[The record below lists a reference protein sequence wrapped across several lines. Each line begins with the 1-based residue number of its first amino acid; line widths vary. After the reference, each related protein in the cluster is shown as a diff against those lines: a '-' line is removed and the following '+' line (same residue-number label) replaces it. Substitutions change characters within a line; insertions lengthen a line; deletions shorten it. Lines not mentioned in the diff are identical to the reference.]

1 MKVFVK
7 ALVTGRTFEVEVEST
22 DTVEILKQHVEEN
35 EGSPSFQQRLIFQG
49 KHLRDGATL
58 GSAGLQNGRTV
69 HLVLKL
75 ASSIAIV
82 VKTMTGKSI
91 EIPVK
96 PSDTVSQVTQTLE
109 HLLQIPNGTNRLN
122 FAGRQ
127 LMDEEVLGK
136 IPIPDKAVLLLIR
149 LPLPQA
155 TNPSSRSAE
164 QDRIR
169 VYGDLGTLYARC
181 GGIFGV
187 AGFADRCMDKWMADS
202 TLNSNEAVASWHA
215 RAQRCGFKFL
225 VTQLMAYLTGGPH
238 RYTGRP
244 LAEAHKHLNITG
256 PEWEVFMA
264 VFRSV
269 CQEFALPSADTED
282 LIAILQSTEQDC
294 VVHPGEDVPPNP
306 GPVHHDDKTLYAL
319 LGGVYP
325 IALFTDRLVDAML
338 ADKRVK
344 IPVDGQKRN
353 EASLKYLFT
362 ELVCNIT
369 GGPEILT
376 AELLPETRLLI
387 TGRTFFYLLDAA
399 KDASDHLAPQHRA
412 ELIQRLSKTQHLIVD
427 PKRQTRISDVMRER
441 QSLVE
446 ALGQK
451 LGMDLLYVPG
461 GGLVKLDFAAT
472 EIQVRAVQDGLAKLG
487 FKTVEKTRVKSAGEA
502 AAGNMLS
509 SATIANRYAAPGAF
523 VASRKRVHG
532 DPQTLYG
539 RGGGIFG
546 LAKLA
551 DQLMDGWMADPALN
565 ANAKVA
571 QWNESQQKCGF
582 KFLVTQIFGY
592 LTGGPQRY
600 TGQPMDIAHKHLGI
614 TAFQWDAFMRGLDM
628 VCGRSNMD
636 AATHRELRGIVSSFR
651 DQIIIQEGELAPA
664 DPGLCRKPP
673 AGNSLYAQAGGVYP
687 LAQFADRLVE
697 ACLQQSSLQISWDR
711 ATDAKGKRTAAGL
724 KYLVTELICSGAGG
738 PEVVTS
744 RGFDDA
750 KLGVPAEKWEI
761 FKSIS
766 AEAAASVWFE
776 VEIKEAILVVLEE
789 QKAEICS
796 GLVQEDLSE
805 AAQARRRLREA
816 GYSHLETTAA
826 LSRCHGDA
834 EEALALLVSG
844 WTPQQLAVAS
854 PAPAA
859 YPDPAASQ
867 LRCPFSGM
875 AAGSSGSCPFTAN
888 AQAAQ
893 SLPKRTRTEASSSSV
908 GRILGSVL
916 QDSLDELMHEDPEL
930 SCPITLVLFID
941 PVVAS
946 DGCVYEKDA
955 IQEVLRTQGLSP
967 TTHKP
972 LSPQLFPAQEAQERV
987 RCFMLERGG
996 KLLEFAKQALQQSQ
1010 AGMLRLVCDRIRD
1023 YLAVLTPAAAPF
1035 LLSGLEELYGL
1046 GCPRLHLP
1054 APNARIQQFLGRQV
1068 QQANADAACKP
1079 QGPPKTDAAG
1089 KTVAF
1094 TVDVSGSMRGL
1105 RMEKARENLLKIFD
1119 DYIEDEDQ
1127 LTMLTFDHSVTVQF
1141 ELQMVAAN
1149 REALRRTAE
1158 NACRVAGGTAFYDAL
1173 IKTVEVLGTAEP
1185 GNQWIIALTDGA
1197 DQHSKNSIFTA
1208 LARIKAAAGQPN
1220 LIIVGIQLSDQVK
1233 PLMEKLATATEKSI
1247 FIDAS
1252 GGLESLD
1259 DAFQQVAELI
1269 CE

>member
-1 MKVFVK
+1 MKIFVK
-7 ALVTGRTFEVEVEST
+7 ALATGRTVEVEVEST
-22 DTVEILKQHVEEN
+22 DTVEGLKQQVEET

-49 KHLRDGATL
+49 KHLRDGTTL
-58 GSAGLQNGRTV
+58 GSAGLQKEGMTV

-75 ASSIAIV
+75 ASSISIV
-82 VKTMTGKSI
+82 VRTMTGKSI
-91 EIPVK
+91 DIPVK
-96 PSDTVSQVTQTLE
+96 PSDTVAQVTQTLE
-109 HLLQIPNGTNRLN
+109 HLLQIPFGTNRLN
-122 FAGRQ
+122 YQGKQ
-127 LMDEEVLGK
+127 LRDEQIVGK

-149 LPLPQA
+149 LPLPHA
-155 TNPSSRSAE
+155 INSSDRSEE

-202 TLNSNEAVASWHA
+202 TLNSNEAVATWHA

-256 PEWEVFMA
+256 PEWEVFMGI
-264 VFRSV
+264 FRNV
-269 CQEFALPSADTED
+269 CQEFALPSADADD

-294 VVHPGEDVPPNP
+294 VVHPGEGVPPNP
-306 GPVHHDDKTLYAL
+306 GPVHHDGDTLYASV
-319 LGGVYP
+319 GGVYP
-325 IALFTDRLVDAML
+325 IALFADRLVDAML

-369 GGPEILT
+369 GGPEIMT

-399 KDASDHLAPQHRA
+399 KDASDHLAHQHRA
-412 ELIQRLSKTQHLIVD
+412 ELIKRLYQTQHLIVD
-427 PKRQTRISDVMRER
+427 PKRQTRTSDAMRER
-441 QSLVE
+441 QGLVE
-446 ALGQK
+446 ALGQEV
-451 LGMDLLYVPG
+451 GMDLLYVPG

-472 EIQVRAVQDGLAKLG
+472 EAQIREVQDGLAKLG

-551 DQLMDGWMADPALN
+551 DQLMEGWMADPALN

-571 QWNESQQKCGF
+571 QWHESQQRCGF

-614 TAFQWDAFMRGLDM
+614 TALQWDTFMRGLDL

-651 DQIIIQEGELAPA
+651 DQIIVQEGEEAPA

-697 ACLQQSSLQISWDR
+697 ACLQHSSLEIPWDR
-711 ATDAKGKRTAAGL
+711 AGDAKGKRTASGL

-761 FKSIS
+761 FQSVA
-766 AEAAASVWFE
+766 AEAAASIWFQA
-776 VEIKEAILVVLEE
+776 EIQQSILVALEE
-789 QKAEICS
+789 QKAELCT

-816 GYSHLETTAA
+816 GYSHVETTAA

-834 EEALALLVSG
+834 DEALALLVSG
-844 WTPQQLAVAS
+844 WTPQQSAAVAT
-854 PAPAA
+854 PCR
-859 YPDPAASQ
+859 AASQ

-875 AAGSSGSCPFTAN
+875 AAGSSGACPFSAN

-893 SLPKRTRTEASSSSV
+893 RAPVTSAASS
-908 GRILGSVL
+908 GRILGSAL
-916 QDSLDELMHEDPEL
+916 QDRLDCLMYEDPEL
-930 SCPITLVLFID
+930 SCPITLVLFMD

-967 TTHKP
+967 MTHKP
-972 LSPQLFPAQEAQERV
+972 LSPQLFPAQEVRERV
-987 RCFMLERGG
+987 RSFMLERGG
-996 KLLEFAKQALQQSQ
+996 QLLEFAEHALQQKQ
-1010 AGMLRLVCDRIRD
+1010 TGMVRMVCDRIRD
-1023 YLAVLTPAAAPF
+1023 YLAVLTPGAAPF
-1035 LLSGLEELYGL
+1035 LLSGLEELYSS
-1046 GCPRLHLP
+1046 GCPQLPLP
-1054 APNARIQQFLGRQV
+1054 APNARIQQLLGRQV
-1068 QQANADAACKP
+1068 QQANSDAACKP
-1079 QGPPKTDAAG
+1079 EISSRSDSAG

-1105 RMEKARENLLKIFD
+1105 RIEKARENLLKIFD
-1119 DYIEDEDQ
+1119 DYIEDEDR
-1127 LTMLTFDHSVTVQF
+1127 LAMLTFDHSVTVQF
-1141 ELQMVAAN
+1141 DMQAVAAN

-1173 IKTVEVLGTAEP
+1173 IKTVEVLATSEP
-1185 GNQWIIALTDGA
+1185 GNQWIISLTDGA
-1197 DQHSKNSIFTA
+1197 DQHSQNSIDTA
-1208 LARIKAAAGQPN
+1208 LKSIRAAAGQPN
-1220 LIIVGIQLSDQVK
+1220 LIIVGVQLSNPVK
-1233 PLMEKLATATEKSI
+1233 PLMKKLATATKKSI